1 MARADHR
8 ALGSVPPIAPIAAPF
23 AAPLALG
30 WCWVS
35 VGADVV
41 GAVCAGGVWAGG
53 VVCASAAGTI
63 APESA
68 IRRDITLTEC
78 FIMASFWVLSS
89 DPECGSSEAI
99 FYYLVILCI
108 SVRLLFMPI
117 RQADSD
123 G

>member
-1 MARADHR
+1 
-8 ALGSVPPIAPIAAPF
+8 
-23 AAPLALG
+23 
-30 WCWVS
+30 
-35 VGADVV
+35 
-41 GAVCAGGVWAGG
+41 
-53 VVCASAAGTI
+53 
-63 APESA
+63 
-68 IRRDITLTEC
+68 
-78 FIMASFWVLSS
+78 MASFWVLSS